1 METDMWILATSSSL
15 ADADLPWINPI
26 AIAVAVLLI
35 ITAAYFVVK
44 AHIDKKLA
52 KEREAMIRSQQEQ
65 ELKTAQNKIRFLTNV
80 SQQLFTP
87 LTLIYAPVNEL
98 LRRTRDSRDP
108 VPTHDAYCLSEIERN
123 SLRLIR
129 LIEQQL
135 DYEKL
140 DQGQLTLQIGPSDI
154 IPRIRNV
161 INGFN
166 RISGEKNIDIHLDCP
181 YDSLVLPVDS
191 DKLEK
196 IAANLIGHTL
206 KNIRPN
212 ATVWIELRVTVEPDS
227 IFGLKGIH
235 DKYLQIN
242 IIDNGS
248 LLSEENLSH
257 LFERYRRAGKE
268 EIQNEFGIDLHYVK
282 KLTELHSHRATAPD
296 GRHGIQRHSPGRP
309 IRQVFTPEFGSG
321 FVPARIESSA
331 TAGRGRQRG
340 EDPGSNDSGRR
351 RRSGARSVPPNDPD
365 AELPDRY
372 GDRRPTGIRKDRR
385 DPPESDRMRPE
396 SGFEDVRLVQKDERQ
411 RPYGPHPRHSAAI
424 SDRNGWSDRG
434 L

>member
-1 METDMWILATSSSL
+1 MWILATSSSL
-15 ADADLPWINPI
+15 ADADLPWISPI

-44 AHIDKKLA
+44 AYIDKKLT

-166 RISGEKNIDIHLDCP
+166 RISGEIYIWTARTTRWSC
-181 YDSLVLPVDS
+181 
-191 DKLEK
+191 
-196 IAANLIGHTL
+196 
-206 KNIRPN
+206 R
-212 ATVWIELRVTVEPDS
+212 S
-227 IFGLKGIH
+227 IPT
-235 DKYLQIN
+235 N
-242 IIDNGS
+242 W
-248 LLSEENLSH
+248 
-257 LFERYRRAGKE
+257 RR
-268 EIQNEFGIDLHYVK
+268 
-282 KLTELHSHRATAPD
+282 
-296 GRHGIQRHSPGRP
+296 
-309 IRQVFTPEFGSG
+309 
-321 FVPARIESSA
+321 
-331 TAGRGRQRG
+331 
-340 EDPGSNDSGRR
+340 
-351 RRSGARSVPPNDPD
+351 
-365 AELPDRY
+365 
-372 GDRRPTGIRKDRR
+372 
-385 DPPESDRMRPE
+385 
-396 SGFEDVRLVQKDERQ
+396 
-411 RPYGPHPRHSAAI
+411 
-424 SDRNGWSDRG
+424 
-434 L
+434 

>member
-1 METDMWILATSSSL
+1 MWILATSSSL
-15 ADADLPWINPI
+15 ADADLPWISPI

-44 AHIDKKLA
+44 AHIDKKLT

-161 INGFN
+161 IKRVQSYIG
-166 RISGEKNIDIHLDCP
+166 REKHRYTSG
-181 YDSLVLPVDS
+181 LPVR
-191 DKLEK
+191 L
-196 IAANLIGHTL
+196 
-206 KNIRPN
+206 
-212 ATVWIELRVTVEPDS
+212 
-227 IFGLKGIH
+227 
-235 DKYLQIN
+235 
-242 IIDNGS
+242 
-248 LLSEENLSH
+248 
-257 LFERYRRAGKE
+257 AG
-268 EIQNEFGIDLHYVK
+268 
-282 KLTELHSHRATAPD
+282 P
-296 GRHGIQRHSPGRP
+296 
-309 IRQVFTPEFGSG
+309 
-321 FVPARIESSA
+321 
-331 TAGRGRQRG
+331 AGRFRQTGEDSSQPDRTYAEKHPPQRNGLDRAQGNGRARLYLRTRGNPRQIPSNQCNRQRKPVVRRKFEPFVRALSPGRQRG
-340 EDPGSNDSGRR
+340 DTKR
-351 RRSGARSVPPNDPD
+351 
-365 AELPDRY
+365 
-372 GDRRPTGIRKDRR
+372 
-385 DPPESDRMRPE
+385 
-396 SGFEDVRLVQKDERQ
+396 VRNRLTLCKKID
-411 RPYGPHPRHSAAI
+411 
-424 SDRNGWSDRG
+424 
-434 L
+434 